1 MKGWCFYMARGLGFF
16 GINAHY
22 TTFKLSAETKA
33 IAVASGA
40 AAIEGKAVTIT
51 GNQEV
56 GFGSNG
62 NEFFGI
68 IDKYEDDGYVTVQDQ
83 GYRENVPAVSGSVP
97 TYGQRTLVVDGS
109 GAVKASGTVPTRGI
123 VIDSDATNKTIT
135 ILIG

>member
-1 MKGWCFYMARGLGFF
+1 MARGLGFS

-22 TTFKLSAETKA
+22 TSFKLSSATKA

-40 AAIEGKAVTIT
+40 AAVEGKAVTIT

-68 IDKYEDDGYVTVQDQ
+68 IEKYEDDGYVTVQDQ
-83 GYRENVPAVSGSVP
+83 GYREDVPAVSGSVP
-97 TYGQRTLVVDGS
+97 TYGKRTLVVN
-109 GAVKASGTVPTRGI
+109 GAGEVKSSGTVPTRGQ
-123 VIDSDATNKTIT
+123 VIDADTTANTIT